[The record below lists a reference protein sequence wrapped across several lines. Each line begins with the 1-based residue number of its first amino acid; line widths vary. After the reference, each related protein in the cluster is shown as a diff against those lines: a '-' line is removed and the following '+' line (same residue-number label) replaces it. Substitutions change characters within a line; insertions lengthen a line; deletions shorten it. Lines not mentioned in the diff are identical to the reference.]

1 MTTVGRNFVGGIGSR
16 AYRGD
21 MNDITETIRARRRL
35 KRISDIRALFGYA
48 LGAAAAL
55 AVLGLVRL
63 FSGQDDV
70 FPTVIVPLLVLIGL
84 AGDRLM
90 RPRWLDAIEGVEL
103 AARNVVRTEAHA
115 TSGAEDTAS

>member
-1 MTTVGRNFVGGIGSR
+1 
-16 AYRGD
+16 
-21 MNDITETIRARRRL
+21 MNDTTETIQARRRL

-55 AVLGLVRL
+55 AILGLVRL
-63 FSGQDDV
+63 LSGQDDA

-90 RPRWLDAIEGVEL
+90 RPRYLDAIDGVEL
-103 AARNVVRTEAHA
+103 AARNVVRAEAPA
-115 TSGAEDTAS
+115 ASGAEDTAAS